1 MTHEE
6 GVLCRPRGVIRFCII
21 YHVHRRYRRSSCPI
35 EGVKYHIPVPEK
47 EGVPSTFS
55 QIPLL
60 AVLMSPLTKMTLSYL
75 GLRRDTGS
83 GSTWATWALQFSLQF
98 RRMSKIQPER
108 NATRPMCIGDLCERG
123 KGKPG
128 TKGIFKGSTRAP
140 GPHLSRYGPPSRYTS
155 LPEGI
160 CSDRN
165 ERNCEGYRPISH
177 IVALMPR
184 RPTPPSVSTAFR
196 RYNAYD
202 F

>member
-123 KGKPG
+123 KGSPG
-128 TKGIFKGSTRAP
+128 QRVFSKGRHEHQDHTCRDMIRRQGI
-140 GPHLSRYGPPSRYTS
+140 HLCRRESAATGMSATAKVIARYLTS
-155 LPEGI
+155 SP
-160 CSDRN
+160 
-165 ERNCEGYRPISH
+165 
-177 IVALMPR
+177 
-184 RPTPPSVSTAFR
+184 
-196 RYNAYD
+196 
-202 F
+202 